1 MDRRMVYKLVDM
13 NSSHCMGIAPGQF
26 VKSKQD
32 KKYSAACTRTV
43 VNKKGTKP
51 YCLVPAITI

>member
-1 MDRRMVYKLVDM
+1 MVYKLVDM